1 MHTADFESVLVRL
14 IAFLT
19 KLLRGKNA
27 LNFVFFGQLFFTQLL
42 AAIAVFYFVLV
53 ECPMF
58 YFDFKKQKTFLHFLD
73 LTRLVKP
80 SS

>member
-1 MHTADFESVLVRL
+1 MHTADIESVLVRL

-42 AAIAVFYFVLV
+42 AAIAIFYFVLLGKPYV
-53 ECPMF
+53 LLRLQKVK
-58 YFDFKKQKTFLHFLD
+58 DFFTF
-73 LTRLVKP
+73 P
-80 SS
+80 